1 MNIILPKAGK
11 YKIGSDFPWLNIPTD
26 LEGLSPQEK
35 TFDDFQWWA
44 ESSAF
49 KKWLDANPRQ
59 WVADSED
66 TSKYGKSMT
75 DLIREHVQ
83 SYILENNLNE
93 SDVLSFDQY
102 SAINEKEGENL
113 SEDAKKAIKFHYAYN
128 KLKSEGKIKD
138 ITSVDSDLP
147 TGTPKA
153 VFLCM
158 EDPETNKNVD
168 ETLKGFKM
176 TGLPGSPSS
185 KVKIVSVTES
195 IPGGKI
201 DDDATTSDVVKDM
214 LKTAAECAAI
224 GVGIGLVWTV
234 LKGAGGILAGRY
246 ALRKIR
252 GFAPATT
259 EIARTSRFAKASG
272 RAGSFLK
279 NVGSGALKRMKVFG
293 SGLVDM
299 ATFKNT
305 RNAIKNTSRG
315 IKWIKN
321 AEAAGVN
328 VKAFANAS
336 KSKLLLRAF
345 TRGAVQGGSKLGL
358 KGASRAI
365 PFVGEVLMGI
375 DAIGST
381 FNWFSDNQAPKW
393 TEIEKTVGSKG
404 GQAFNPGTI
413 KDGTAITI
421 CWKQAAGTGV
431 GIATSFLFSNDTRT
445 TAELYKIGKNKA
457 GDSSIFILT
466 AINSKEIQSELAKH
480 AVALVEIKNEEINS
494 QSGLLNVVKRAVDNE
509 DLDIKIAYIDNP
521 SDVAAP
527 FNFMGICEWEDLV
540 KYYEEASDQYI
551 VADEN
556 APETY
561 EYYYRTPKNDYVN
574 VSGRLLTS
582 EELGSKDSDD
592 LNRIFA
598 DPDGKLKNEK
608 PEEKGGEN
616 KEDKEELKK
625 RSQIVGKPDLPDE
638 PKETEKGATGSSEPK
653 VNDSE
658 DSKKFWMTP
667 MVNEASSSGLV
678 IRKFAEFEDVL
689 EYVNTVGQYPQ
700 YEIINEN
707 KGDDDFA
714 LSPEDAS
721 GPAKV
726 SVYSVTD
733 MKYANPADEQY
744 TPGAYKYFIIG
755 PEDFDAAIGSSI
767 EVGVSTEDTLVDP
780 RRGVYVYKEKPKKEE
795 EEEIRRTPN
804 PEENPN
810 QDDES
815 GNDDEGKERMDDYFI
830 TVDPDDISI
839 KNRKN
844 ATVIRDKNFKG
855 GINIVDEFLTDKEK
869 EVLGIPTWKAVTL
882 AKTFMNGQG
891 EVIKVKLKNR
901 YAPMFNT
908 VKTYDVNDGEA
919 FQIAKKF
926 AKEVEDR
933 IKFQ

>member
-1 MNIILPKAGK
+1 MNIILPKEGK
-11 YKIGSDFPWLNIPTD
+11 YKIGEDFPWLSIPKD
-26 LEGLSPQEK
+26 LDGLSPRDK

-49 KKWLDANPRQ
+49 RKWLNAHPRQ

-66 TSKYGKSMT
+66 TSKYGKTMN
-75 DLIREHVQ
+75 DLIREQVQ
-83 SYILENNLNE
+83 SYILENDINE
-93 SDVLSFDQY
+93 TDVLSFDEY
-102 SAINEKEGENL
+102 SAINEDDKAEL

-138 ITSVDSDLP
+138 ITSVDADLP

-153 VFLCM
+153 VFLSM
-158 EDPETNKNVD
+158 EDPETKKNVD

-176 TGLPGSPSS
+176 TGLASS
-185 KVKIVSVTES
+185 ADSKIKIVSVTES
-195 IPGGKI
+195 LPGGKI
-201 DDDATTSDVVKDM
+201 DDDSTTGDVIKDM
-214 LKTAAECAAI
+214 FKTAAECAAI
-224 GVGIGLVWTV
+224 GVGIGVTWAILRRVGYGV
-234 LKGAGGILAGRY
+234 AAGY
-246 ALRKIR
+246 ALKKIY
-252 GFAPATT
+252 GLAPAGAVVKPGIFT
-259 EIARTSRFAKASG
+259 K
-272 RAGSFLK
+272 AGSSLK
-279 NVGSGALKRMKVFG
+279 NIGSGALKRIKVLG

-299 ATFKNT
+299 AQFKNT
-305 RNAIKNTSRG
+305 RNAVKNTSRG

-321 AEAAGVN
+321 AETAGIN
-328 VKAFANAS
+328 FAGAS

-345 TRGAVQGGSKLGL
+345 GKGAVEGGSKLGL

-365 PFVGEVLMGI
+365 PFVGEILMGI

-393 TEIEKTVGSKG
+393 TEIEGTVGSKG
-404 GQAFNPGTI
+404 GQAFNPGNI

-466 AINSKEIQSELAKH
+466 SINSKEIQAELSKRA
-480 AVALVEIKNEEINS
+480 AALIEIKNEEINS
-494 QSGLLNVVKRAVDNE
+494 QSGLLNSIKRAVDNE
-509 DLDIKIAYIDNP
+509 DLDVKIAYLNDPGEI
-521 SDVAAP
+521 AAP
-527 FNFMGICEWEDLV
+527 FNFMGICEWEDLI
-540 KYYEEASDQYI
+540 KYYEDASDQYI
-551 VADEN
+551 VSDGN

-561 EYYYRTPKNDYVN
+561 EYYYQTTQNDYVN
-574 VSGRLLTS
+574 AAGKLLTD
-582 EELGSKDSDD
+582 EQLGSKSSSDIKD
-592 LNRIFA
+592 MFTSA
-598 DPDGKLKNEK
+598 NEK
-608 PEEKGGEN
+608 VKNIKPEK
-616 KEDKEELKK
+616 KEDTKKERE
-625 RSQIVGKPDLPDE
+625 SVIKPGDQGP
-638 PKETEKGATGSSEPK
+638 PKPNFEERGSTGG
-653 VNDSE
+653 VNDSMSNKE
-658 DSKKFWMTP
+658 LWLTPMITESSKTGSVIKKF
-667 MVNEASSSGLV
+667 S
-678 IRKFAEFEDVL
+678 EFEDVL
-689 EYVNTVGQYPQ
+689 EYVNSVGNFPEYSRL
-700 YEIINEN
+700 NEEEE
-707 KGDDDFA
+707 DDT
-714 LSPEDAS
+714 LIPTNEEAS

-726 SVYSVTD
+726 AVYAITD
-733 MKYANPADEQY
+733 IEYANPADRKY
-744 TPGAYKYFIIG
+744 AASDTGYKYFIIG
-755 PEDFDAAIGSSI
+755 PDDFDAKEGSSI
-767 EVGVSTEDTLVDP
+767 EVGVSTVETLIDP
-780 RRGVYVYKEKPKKEE
+780 RRGVYEYKEKEKEE
-795 EEEIRRTPN
+795 EKINAEPEVNPEPDKKDDDDTDAGDDDNTPN
-804 PEENPN
+804 
-810 QDDES
+810 
-815 GNDDEGKERMDDYFI
+815 KDDYFI
-830 TVDPDDISI
+830 TADPDDISI

-908 VKTYDVNDGEA
+908 VKTYEVQDGEA